1 MDGNRDEA
9 ERCIEIAVNALREA
23 KLDKAEKFLKKAES
37 LYPTQKAKDILE
49 KVLKATKENVTEEP
63 TASATFRRRTTSPKA
78 KPEKVEPD
86 YTSEQVDIVK
96 KIKKCKDYYEI
107 LGVTKE
113 STDSEIKKA
122 YKKLA
127 LQLHPDKN
135 KAPGAAEGFKAIG
148 NAVATLTDPEKRKA
162 YDLYGADEANN
173 GMRRQHHRQH
183 GGGFAYAGQGFE
195 SDVTAEELFNMF
207 FGGGFPQ
214 QQNVFM
220 RQRRFHRAEQQ
231 QQARGEGQ
239 SGYSALI
246 NLLPILLLISL
257 SMMSSFFIS
266 DPIYSLQP
274 SHKYS
279 IERKT
284 NTYKISYYVKDNFH
298 SEYQGSLG
306 RLEASVEEEYI
317 NNLKHACYREK
328 NYKESMFM
336 RARSFG
342 DREIYRKAQ
351 AVATPSCDQLQRMQ
365 NL

>member
-9 ERCIEIAVNALREA
+9 ERCIDIAVNALREA
-23 KLDKAEKFLKKAES
+23 KLDKAEKFLKKAEN

-49 KVLKATKENVTEEP
+49 KVLKAAKENVTEEP
-63 TASATFRRRTTSPKA
+63 NASTTRRRNLSPKA
-78 KPEKVEPD
+78 KPEKAEPD
-86 YTSEQVDIVK
+86 YTSDQVEIVI

-135 KAPGAAEGFKAIG
+135 KAPGAAEGFKAVG

-173 GMRRQHHRQH
+173 GMRRQNHRHHSS
-183 GGGFAYAGQGFE
+183 GFAYSQGFE

-231 QQARGEGQ
+231 QHARGEAQ

-328 NYKESMFM
+328 NYKESMFI

-351 AVATPSCDQLQRMQ
+351 QVTTPSCDQLQKMQ
-365 NL
+365 NI